1 MAGPQASPLV
11 SAIDGRDWAC
21 IDWVSDLHLQAAE
34 PHTARAFIH
43 YLAQTPAQA
52 LFVLGDLF
60 EVWVGDD
67 VLQDPGSELERACIQ
82 AMAQASQRLRLY
94 WLPGNRDFLT
104 RSAFVQASGATALA
118 EYCQLTL
125 PHEVCLLC
133 HGDGLCLQ
141 DHAYMAFRRQVRSE
155 AWQEAFLNQP
165 LAQRQAQARQMRE
178 QSMAAHAD
186 PSLAHVDVDADEARR
201 LLLTHGATRMVHGHT
216 HRPADH
222 DLGGGLSRTVL
233 SDWCLD
239 RPTARAEVLR
249 WRSGPNWG
257 WQRLPVT
264 G

>member
-1 MAGPQASPLV
+1 MADTQSSALV
-11 SAIDGRDWAC
+11 SAIDGRAWTC

-34 PHTARAFIH
+34 PRTAQAFFN
-43 YLAQTPAQA
+43 YLKNTPAQA

-67 VLQDPGSELERACIQ
+67 VLQDPGSEFERSCTQ
-82 AMAQASQRLRLY
+82 ALARASERLRLF

-104 RSAFVQASGATALA
+104 GSGFVRASGATALA

-125 PHEVCLLC
+125 PHEVCVLC
-133 HGDGLCLQ
+133 HGDSLCLQ
-141 DHAYMAFRRQVRSE
+141 DHDYMAFRGRVRGKT
-155 AWQEAFLNQP
+155 WQQAFLNQP

-201 LLLTHGATRMVHGHT
+201 LLRAHAATRMIHGHT

-222 DLGGGLSRTVL
+222 DLGQGLGRTVL

-239 RPTARAEVLR
+239 TLPARAEVLR
-249 WRSGPNWG
+249 WHSGPPGG
-257 WQRLPVT
+257 WQRLAVA